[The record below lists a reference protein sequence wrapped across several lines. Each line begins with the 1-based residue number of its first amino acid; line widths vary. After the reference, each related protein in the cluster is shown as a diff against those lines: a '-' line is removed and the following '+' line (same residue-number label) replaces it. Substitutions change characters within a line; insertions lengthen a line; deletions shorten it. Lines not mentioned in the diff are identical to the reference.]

1 MSKQCDSHALAQ
13 LCIKTR
19 MCGNTLVSDVLCNIN
34 CHSNTLCRLNYSWKL
49 SSILLLS
56 VLLKLSEIGA
66 PAANSYSSDGLQTTC
81 SCDSGCQGFLIS
93 CSSQH
98 HRCIQEIGSVT
109 ATFSALCGTLI
120 LGLERWGKQA
130 EEFG

>member
-98 HRCIQEIGSVT
+98 HR
-109 ATFSALCGTLI
+109 
-120 LGLERWGKQA
+120 
-130 EEFG
+130 